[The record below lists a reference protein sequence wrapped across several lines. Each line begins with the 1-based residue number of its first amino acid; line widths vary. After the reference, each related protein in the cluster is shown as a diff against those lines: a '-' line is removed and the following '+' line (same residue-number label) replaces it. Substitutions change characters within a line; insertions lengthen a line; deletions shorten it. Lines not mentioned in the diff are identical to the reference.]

1 LRYEVINL
9 ESGIEIKNRPRIAD
23 GILLVLLILL
33 TAFSPRFLPAS
44 TAGELLT
51 VRTPGSIT
59 EIPLNIDSRNPVSGP
74 LGTAFLVVQKGR
86 AHLENAP
93 CPLKICEAMGDI
105 DRSGEVIVCLPN
117 RIVVRV
123 SGPEEVDAISR

>member
-1 LRYEVINL
+1 MD
-9 ESGIEIKNRPRIAD
+9 SGIEIKKGPRFAD

-44 TAGELLT
+44 TEGELLI
-51 VRTPGSIT
+51 VKTPGSMT
-59 EIPLNIDSRNPVSGP
+59 EIPLNVDGRHPVSGP

-93 CPLKICEAMGDI
+93 CPLKICEAMGYI

-123 SGPEEVDAISR
+123 SGPEEVDAVSR